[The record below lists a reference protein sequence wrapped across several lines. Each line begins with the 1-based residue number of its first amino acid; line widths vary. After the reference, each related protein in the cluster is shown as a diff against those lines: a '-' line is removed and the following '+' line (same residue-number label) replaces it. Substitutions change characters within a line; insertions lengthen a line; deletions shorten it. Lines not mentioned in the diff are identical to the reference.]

1 MNSSATFINAS
12 AVRALLTGLL
22 ELRSVQ
28 RAAGTCRYH

>member
-1 MNSSATFINAS
+1 MNASATFINAS

-28 RAAGTCRYH
+28 GAASTCRYH